1 MSLPQPVVEDG
12 VVPEPVLPDYRGP
25 NLAGVVP
32 ALAMAPGRRPEWVP
46 APVAGARQVVLF
58 VIDGLGWLQLQE
70 RGHLAPTLAAMTG
83 GPITSVVPTTTATA
97 LTSLTV
103 GAPPAAHGLVGYRF
117 VVPGPTGEE
126 VLNVLRWRT
135 PSGDAKEFAVPEIVQ
150 PLTPFGGR
158 AVPIV
163 SNRQYAGSPFSKAHQ
178 RDTPLA
184 GVWMPSSLVVEVR
197 RLLAAGEPFVYVY
210 YEGLDK
216 VAHFHG
222 FGEHYEA
229 ELVTVDRLVADLLD
243 VLPAGGALAVT
254 ADHGMV
260 EVGPRAKTL
269 APGIMEGVSLLSGE
283 ARFRWLHSRHG
294 TAGARHLAQAVAG
307 TYGSEAWVVSREQ
320 VEDEGWF
327 GGPFRPEVRARLGDV
342 ALVPHEPVAYLDP
355 ADKLDSRLVGRH
367 GSVTPEEMLVPLIG
381 QQGRLGL

>member
-1 MSLPQPVVEDG
+1 MSLPQPAVEDG
-12 VVPEPVLPDYRGP
+12 VAPEPVLPDYSGP
-25 NLAGVVP
+25 NLAGLVP
-32 ALAMAPGRRPEWVP
+32 ALMSAPGRRPEWVP

-58 VIDGLGWLQLQE
+58 VVDGLGWLQLRE
-70 RGHLAPTLAAMTG
+70 RPHLVPTLAAMAG

-103 GAPPAAHGLVGYRF
+103 GAPPAEHGLVGYRF
-117 VVPGPTGEE
+117 VVPGPTGDE

-135 PSGDAKEFAVPEIVQ
+135 PSGDAKEFAVPELVQ
-150 PLTPFGGR
+150 PLPPFGGR
-158 AVPIV
+158 AVPVV
-163 SNRQYAGSPFSKAHQ
+163 SNRQFAGSPFSKAHQ
-178 RDTPLA
+178 RDTPLT

-197 RLLAAGEPFVYVY
+197 RLLAAGEPLVYAY

-229 ELVTVDRLVADLLD
+229 EMVTVDRLVADLID
-243 VLPAGGALAVT
+243 ALPAGAALAVT

-260 EVGPRAKTL
+260 EVGPRARTL
-269 APGIMEGVSLLSGE
+269 APGVMEEVSMLSGE
-283 ARFRWLHSRHG
+283 ARFRWLHARSG
-294 TAGARHLAQAVAG
+294 AAGADDLARVVAAV
-307 TYGSEAWVVSREQ
+307 YGDEAWVVTREQ

-342 ALVPHEPVAYLDP
+342 AVV
-355 ADKLDSRLVGRH
+355 
-367 GSVTPEEMLVPLIG
+367 
-381 QQGRLGL
+381 